1 MRLTIIPDDSFVAV
15 DGDSSHHPLDLST
28 CGIPQ
33 DIHALQ
39 WFDTKGWIE
48 FDDPVDPFAP
58 KPPNEEITA
67 LPTWAEACVLV
78 WMQWTPPTST
88 TQAQPA
94 TTETQPA

>member
-1 MRLTIIPDDSFVAV
+1 MRLTIIPSDSFVAV
-15 DGDSSHHPLDLST
+15 DGDSSHRPLDLST

-33 DIHALQ
+33 NVHALQ
-39 WFDTKGWIE
+39 WYEIEGEIE
-48 FDDPVDPFAP
+48 FIDNPDRT
-58 KPPNEEITA
+58 KPQNEVITA

-94 TTETQPA
+94 TTGTQPA